1 MNSFKKKD
9 VIYIQNGILDVRK
22 DENLLLTSMGMELEG
37 IRLSETSQLEKDND
51 HMVSLIGG
59 I

>member
-1 MNSFKKKD
+1 MWYTYKMEYYS
-9 VIYIQNGILDVRK
+9 DVRK
-22 DENLLLTSMGMELEG
+22 DEYLPLTSMGMELES